1 MDKNL
6 DCIFLHHN
14 DPYLRI
20 APFQYEFLSKEPGV
34 GLVHN
39 LIGNTVVEGIKHDA
53 KPTLKTTPYQ
63 TGDQGGAYVDYSRW
77 RTSKV
82 TYFKDK
88 LNANAHKISKNIE
101 LVTNCILASNKY
113 DSENFQVRYT

>member
-1 MDKNL
+1 M
-6 DCIFLHHN
+6 
-14 DPYLRI
+14 
-20 APFQYEFLSKEPGV
+20 APFQYEFLSKEPSV

-39 LIGNTVVEGIKHDA
+39 LIGNKIVERIKHYA

-63 TGDQGGAYVDYSRW
+63 AGGQGYISYSRW

-82 TYFKDK
+82 TYFNDK
-88 LNANAHKISKNIE
+88 LDANTQKMSKNIE

-113 DSENFQVRYT
+113 DSENFQVRYTTINFVT